1 MTARTAMAR
10 SPSRAGRYVNPS
22 GCGAA
27 EASSGAA
34 SGRSSATA
42 VPVTRPMLGAGDTW
56 FGGGGVPRYTHP
68 PVKAVVE
75 PLEGNKV
82 KLSVEVEEGEFEK
95 DIDAAFRK
103 IAREVRLPG
112 FRPGKAP
119 RRVLEAKLGKDV
131 GREQALRDALP
142 DYYVKA
148 VVEHDVDVIA
158 PPEID
163 ITAGKDEGPIAF
175 DAVVEVRPVI
185 TVPGYANLR
194 VELARPEA
202 SDEEIDAQIER
213 LRQQYGELSAVDRPA
228 IDNDHVTITINGTRD
243 GEPMPG
249 LQADDYLYEVGSGSI
264 ADELDDNLRG
274 AKVGDILE
282 FDAQP
287 QDPDEPSV
295 QFRVIVK
302 DVKQKVLPDVTDEWA
317 NDVSEF
323 ETVDELRANIAERI
337 TRVRKIQA
345 QMALR
350 EKAVESLVNLVEE
363 DAPEPLVTAEMQQRL
378 QDFAMRLSAQG
389 LTPDQYFQATGQDQ
403 AAFVEELR
411 ELAVQGVKADLAL
424 RAVAEAEAIEATD
437 DDVDVEI
444 AGIAERVQQ
453 KPAQVR
459 EQVER
464 NEGMSAVRSDIRKR
478 KAVDWLANHV
488 ERAAEQGAPIDG
500 AALELPP
507 DENDDDEMIEEE

>member
-1 MTARTAMAR
+1 
-10 SPSRAGRYVNPS
+10 
-22 GCGAA
+22 
-27 EASSGAA
+27 
-34 SGRSSATA
+34 
-42 VPVTRPMLGAGDTW
+42 
-56 FGGGGVPRYTHP
+56 
-68 PVKAVVE
+68 VKAVVE

-142 DYYVKA
+142 EYYYRA
-148 VVEHDVDVIA
+148 VQDNDVDVIA

-163 ITAGKDEGPIAF
+163 ITGGKDEGPVLF
-175 DAVVEVRPVI
+175 DAVVEVRPII

-202 SDEEIDAQIER
+202 SDEEIDAQVER

-228 IDNDHVTITINGTRD
+228 IDHDHVTITINGSRD

-249 LQADDYLYEVGSGSI
+249 LQADDYLYEIGSGSI

-274 AKVGDILE
+274 AKVGDILD

-287 QDPDEPSV
+287 QDPDEDPV

-323 ETVDELRANIAERI
+323 ETVDELRGDIADRI

-350 EKAVESLVNLVEE
+350 EKAVESLVDLVEE
-363 DAPEPLVTAEMQQRL
+363 AAPEPLVAAEMQQRL

-389 LTPDQYFQATGQDQ
+389 LTPEQYFQATGQEQ
-403 AAFVEELR
+403 TAFVDELKV
-411 ELAVQGVKADLAL
+411 LAEQGVKADLAL
-424 RAVAEAEAIEATD
+424 RAVAEAESIDVTD
-437 DDVDVEI
+437 DDLDDEI

-453 KPAQVR
+453 KPDRVR
-459 EQVER
+459 QQLER
-464 NEGMSAVRSDIRKR
+464 NEGMPAVRSDIRKR
-478 KAVDWLANHV
+478 KAVDWLAEHV
-488 ERAAEQGAPIDG
+488 ELVDEHGQPIERD
-500 AALELPP
+500 ALELPA
-507 DENDDDEMIEEE
+507 DENDDEEKIEEEAD